1 LIAQDVQRII
11 NVGDSM
17 GLHLNISK
25 CELIYSSD
33 FQVSDTTSKSFS
45 QTSNADASVLGAP
58 LFPGVVLDEA

>member
-1 LIAQDVQRII
+1 
-11 NVGDSM
+11 M